1 MKENEINL
9 FHDIPLY
16 TKIIEDRKP
25 IYNDITDLPFFSK
38 DEIARNFPS
47 GFMNRN
53 LEQAISK
60 EQVEYAT
67 TSGTSGLQLNIIREK
82 FWWTEEYKRA
92 YGKNKTLANI
102 TKDNP
107 RIALLTTAVCSSG
120 VCYITNPTYQERI
133 NGFFLSLNTTADPNT
148 WAEKDILRIH
158 NEMNEYQPGVLQVDP
173 FYLLIFL
180 QKWKRYFPHKKHFQ
194 PQAIVF
200 SYEYLSLGCKKFISE
215 NYQCCLFSAFGSTE
229 LGFLFIENE
238 NHDMVRTTRQEII
251 EFIPIMDNIF
261 EISVTS
267 WKNKFMPFM
276 RYLTGDLIE
285 IKNRS
290 LLNPGRIDIDNF
302 GSVVFH
308 GRKKD
313 MFYDTSEKPISIAT
327 MDHTIFQA
335 APELIMYKIKITITG
350 DLIIEGII
358 KDQKGKNK
366 IESSLSKALLTLDTR
381 IRKVSFI
388 PVHSISPSI
397 SGKYSLLV
405 R

>member
-1 MKENEINL
+1 
-9 FHDIPLY
+9 
-16 TKIIEDRKP
+16 
-25 IYNDITDLPFFSK
+25 
-38 DEIARNFPS
+38 
-47 GFMNRN
+47 
-53 LEQAISK
+53 
-60 EQVEYAT
+60 
-67 TSGTSGLQLNIIREK
+67 
-82 FWWTEEYKRA
+82 
-92 YGKNKTLANI
+92 
-102 TKDNP
+102 
-107 RIALLTTAVCSSG
+107 
-120 VCYITNPTYQERI
+120 
-133 NGFFLSLNTTADPNT
+133 
-148 WAEKDILRIH
+148 
-158 NEMNEYQPGVLQVDP
+158 
-173 FYLLIFL
+173 
-180 QKWKRYFPHKKHFQ
+180 
-194 PQAIVF
+194 
-200 SYEYLSLGCKKFISE
+200 
-215 NYQCCLFSAFGSTE
+215 
-229 LGFLFIENE
+229 
-238 NHDMVRTTRQEII
+238 
-251 EFIPIMDNIF
+251 
-261 EISVTS
+261 
-267 WKNKFMPFM
+267 M